1 MQGKKDIT
9 IYDIADYLSIS
20 TSTVSRALQNQPNVN
35 KQTRQKVLNTAKKL
49 GYQYNTFAGR
59 LRMQRTH
66 TIGFLVHEL
75 NSNFI
80 TSVLAGVEKITAQA
94 GYDLLI
100 AHSSESYIKETSNAL
115 NLFHKRVDG
124 LIASLAFD
132 TANFDHFKIFNDKGI
147 PIIFFDRVQE
157 NGKNTSV
164 IIDNY
169 KAGYAATQHLIEE
182 GCKRIVIVTANLKRN
197 VYAQRFKGYKDA
209 LFDNGIAYDE
219 SLLIVGDLSE
229 KAGIESAHHILKMDP
244 LPDGLFITNDFSA
257 AVCMQVLK
265 DNGVHIPQDIAV
277 VGFNNDAIGKL
288 IEPNL
293 TTINYPGEYMGEVA
307 ARNLIDQLKGVNGNP
322 ETNTIII
329 HSDLVIRQSS
339 QKRAYSRK

>member
-1 MQGKKDIT
+1 
-9 IYDIADYLSIS
+9 
-20 TSTVSRALQNQPNVN
+20 
-35 KQTRQKVLNTAKKL
+35 
-49 GYQYNTFAGR
+49 
-59 LRMQRTH
+59 
-66 TIGFLVHEL
+66 
-75 NSNFI
+75 
-80 TSVLAGVEKITAQA
+80 
-94 GYDLLI
+94 
-100 AHSSESYIKETSNAL
+100 
-115 NLFHKRVDG
+115 
-124 LIASLAFD
+124 
-132 TANFDHFKIFNDKGI
+132 
-147 PIIFFDRVQE
+147 
-157 NGKNTSV
+157 
-164 IIDNY
+164 
-169 KAGYAATQHLIEE
+169 
-182 GCKRIVIVTANLKRN
+182 
-197 VYAQRFKGYKDA
+197 

-219 SLLIVGDLSE
+219 TLLIVGDLSE

-307 ARNLIDQLKGVNGNP
+307 ARNLIDQLKGVDGSP